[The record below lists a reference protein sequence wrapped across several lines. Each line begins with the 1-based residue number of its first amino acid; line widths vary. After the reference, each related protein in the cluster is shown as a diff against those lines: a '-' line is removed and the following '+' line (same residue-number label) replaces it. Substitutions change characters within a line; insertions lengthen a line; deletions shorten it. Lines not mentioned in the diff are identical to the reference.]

1 MNTQGTVGEIS
12 DELREIIKY
21 LDDGTVSGTYS
32 RELEDAV
39 NQVKTSEERRHEYMI
54 MMVRERE
61 LIDQGREEGR
71 INERVETLRKL
82 IRNMHFTPQ
91 QAMSWLDIPPEEQA
105 VYLDR
110 IENGTN

>member
-1 MNTQGTVGEIS
+1 
-12 DELREIIKY
+12 
-21 LDDGTVSGTYS
+21 
-32 RELEDAV
+32 
-39 NQVKTSEERRHEYMI
+39 MI

-61 LIDQGREEGR
+61 LIDQGIEQGLERGREEGRKQGLEQGR

-105 VYLDR
+105 AYLDR
-110 IENGTN
+110 LENGTT